1 MKTVNDRGSYSKTV
15 RCIMS
20 DAGAKGRRILLMSA
34 AVMTVTKLML
44 AYAPLLAGKI
54 TDELAASM
62 GSGAIDTRHIWVQC
76 ALLALLF
83 LLGYGADGFINR
95 GMVRISQS
103 LICGLRNR
111 ALQKL
116 SRLPLSYIDSHPAGD
131 ILSRVTN
138 DVAAM
143 STSLE
148 STLSAV
154 MGQVILLAGLTVMMI
169 VTNVKLALVYL
180 IILPAGLGLLGIIMK
195 RTGRLFRLQ
204 NETLGG
210 LSAHVSDTYSNH
222 LLMKAYGCEQEKLR
236 EFEEHNS
243 SYYGTYLRS
252 RFLSGFVIPMAAA
265 VNSMTFIALC
275 ILGGLMLIRG
285 ALTIGEFQAFI
296 FYGNMIGT
304 PLTTLSTSMNNIQT
318 GLTAAER
325 LYGFLDEPEEADDSC
340 GAEDGPAQPAPVNGR
355 VEFSHVSFGYSED
368 RPLMKD
374 VSFTAEPG
382 QIVAI
387 AGPSGAG
394 KTTMVN
400 LLMRFY
406 DIWGGSIR
414 IDGADIR
421 EMPKKQLRGMLGM
434 VLQDP
439 WIFDG
444 TVAENIGYGDTEAS
458 MEEIVRA
465 AQLTHCD
472 SLIRRIPG
480 GYDAHISG
488 ETSTLSEGEKQ
499 LLTLARV
506 VMSDPEILILD
517 EATSMVDTGT
527 EEMITRAME
536 RMMEGRTALIIAHR
550 LYTIR
555 NADIILYVENGDIT
569 EAGSHDEL
577 MKKNGSYAKMYA
589 EASLGGSGI

>member
-1 MKTVNDRGSYSKTV
+1 MKAVNNKVSYSNTV
-15 RCIMS
+15 KRIIS
-20 DAGAKGRRILLMSA
+20 DVGTKGRRILLMSA
-34 AVMTVTKLML
+34 AVMTVTKLFL

-62 GSGAIDTRHIWVQC
+62 GSGSVDTGRMWTQC
-76 ALLALLF
+76 ALLAMLF

-95 GMVRISQS
+95 GMVWTSQS
-103 LICGLRNR
+103 LICDLRNR
-111 ALQKL
+111 AQQKL

-143 STSLE
+143 SASFE

-154 MGQVILLAGLTVMMI
+154 MGQVILLAGLTVMMT
-169 VTNVKLALVYL
+169 VTNLKLALVYL
-180 IILPAGLGLLGIIMK
+180 TILPAGLGLLAVIMK
-195 RTGRLFRLQ
+195 KTGRLFRLQ
-204 NETLGG
+204 NDTLGG

-222 LLMKAYGCEQEKLR
+222 LLVKAYGCEQEKLK

-243 SYYGTYLRS
+243 SYYDTYLRS

-265 VNSMTFIALC
+265 VNSMTFIVLC
-275 ILGGLMLIRG
+275 ILGGMMLISG
-285 ALTIGEFQAFI
+285 DLTIGEFQAFI
-296 FYGNMIGT
+296 FYGNMIVT
-304 PLTTLSTSMNNIQT
+304 PLTTLSTSLNNIQT

-325 LYGFLDEPEEADDSC
+325 LYGFLDEPEEEDDSC
-340 GAEDGPAQPAPVNGR
+340 VSEAAPAQGGPVHGR

-368 RPLMKD
+368 RQLMKD

-382 QIVAI
+382 QTVAI

-394 KTTMVN
+394 KTTLVN

-406 DIWGGSIR
+406 DIWDGSIR
-414 IDGADIR
+414 IDGTDIR

-444 TVAENIGYGDTEAS
+444 TVAENIGYGDIDAP
-458 MEEIVRA
+458 MDEIVHA
-465 AQLTHCD
+465 AQLAHCD

-480 GYDAHISG
+480 GYDAHIG
-488 ETSTLSEGEKQ
+488 GDTSALSEGEKQ

-506 VMSDPEILILD
+506 VMSDPDILILD

-536 RMMEGRTALIIAHR
+536 HMMEGRTALIIAHR

-555 NADIILYVENGDIT
+555 NADVILYVENGDIT
-569 EAGSHDEL
+569 ETGSHEEL
-577 MKKNGSYAKMYA
+577 MALNGSYAKMYA
-589 EASLGGSGI
+589 EASAGGSGI

>member
-1 MKTVNDRGSYSKTV
+1 
-15 RCIMS
+15 
-20 DAGAKGRRILLMSA
+20 
-34 AVMTVTKLML
+34 
-44 AYAPLLAGKI
+44 
-54 TDELAASM
+54 
-62 GSGAIDTRHIWVQC
+62 
-76 ALLALLF
+76 
-83 LLGYGADGFINR
+83 
-95 GMVRISQS
+95 MVRISQS

-285 ALTIGEFQAFI
+285 
-296 FYGNMIGT
+296 
-304 PLTTLSTSMNNIQT
+304 LS
-318 GLTAAER
+318 R
-325 LYGFLDEPEEADDSC
+325 
-340 GAEDGPAQPAPVNGR
+340 
-355 VEFSHVSFGYSED
+355 
-368 RPLMKD
+368 
-374 VSFTAEPG
+374 
-382 QIVAI
+382 
-387 AGPSGAG
+387 
-394 KTTMVN
+394 
-400 LLMRFY
+400 
-406 DIWGGSIR
+406 
-414 IDGADIR
+414 
-421 EMPKKQLRGMLGM
+421 
-434 VLQDP
+434 
-439 WIFDG
+439 
-444 TVAENIGYGDTEAS
+444 
-458 MEEIVRA
+458 
-465 AQLTHCD
+465 
-472 SLIRRIPG
+472 
-480 GYDAHISG
+480 
-488 ETSTLSEGEKQ
+488 
-499 LLTLARV
+499 
-506 VMSDPEILILD
+506 
-517 EATSMVDTGT
+517 
-527 EEMITRAME
+527 
-536 RMMEGRTALIIAHR
+536 
-550 LYTIR
+550 
-555 NADIILYVENGDIT
+555 
-569 EAGSHDEL
+569 
-577 MKKNGSYAKMYA
+577 
-589 EASLGGSGI
+589 